1 MTFLLS
7 KGGFFLNCEDHFKGD
22 LYKFSLNKENIVRFY
37 FEGLATRHNPITGK
51 FMPCYPRYV
60 SLREAGQYQGFDPD
74 KIEQEY
80 PFKFITYK
88 PTLHTRSW
96 PDYKETKTFVTL
108 TIGD

>member
-37 FEGLATRHNPITGK
+37 FEGLATRHDSITSK
-51 FMPCYPRYV
+51 FMPGYPRYV
-60 SLREAGQYQGFDPD
+60 FLREACQYQGFDSD
-74 KIEQEY
+74 RVEQEY
-80 PFKFITYK
+80 PSKFITYK
-88 PTLHTRSW
+88 PALHTRSW
-96 PDYKETKTFVTL
+96 PDYKETKPFVTL